1 MVTCLAMVV
10 SDHINEKV
18 LRLLKEVLYLA
29 GRKEWRR
36 LQMERELPYSLFVTI
51 QMQRSP
57 KRAIKPANKKLIPIY
72 TAM

>member
-1 MVTCLAMVV
+1 
-10 SDHINEKV
+10 
-18 LRLLKEVLYLA
+18 
-29 GRKEWRR
+29 
-36 LQMERELPYSLFVTI
+36 MEIEAPYSPFGTM

>member
-36 LQMERELPYSLFVTI
+36 CKWKENCHIVFCDHTDAT
-51 QMQRSP
+51 SP